1 MAQRR
6 IRGSSIMNDYA
17 PYLCGF
23 QKCGLNSLIKWF
35 ETKGITNIH
44 TTEDITSIN
53 CIPTFK
59 PFQDK
64 CYPIAIIR
72 DKVEAVWS
80 TFWFFGYYKQFTLEE
95 FLKIDKP
102 SIQYGN
108 ENPCNRVD
116 YDYHLSKFEKYV
128 DVIPVVY
135 NLDEMRKLSGFTKE
149 NTTQEMFD
157 HYEKDGMGKHY
168 RPINKEDRITIK
180 KALKDYDRESL
191 EFKVKL
197 I

>member
-1 MAQRR
+1 MQ
-6 IRGSSIMNDYA
+6 SSEYS

-35 ETKGITNIH
+35 QETKGITDIH
-44 TTEDITSIN
+44 TTEDITSVN
-53 CIPTFK
+53 CIPTYK

-72 DKVEAVWS
+72 DKIEAVWS
-80 TFWFFGYYKQFTLEE
+80 MYWFFGYYRQFTLEE
-95 FLKIDKP
+95 FMKIDKP

-116 YDYHLSKFEKYV
+116 FDYHLSKFEKYCNEV
-128 DVIPVVY
+128 PVVY
-135 NLDEMRKLSGFTKE
+135 NLDEMRKLSGFKKE
-149 NTTQEMFD
+149 NSTQVMFD

-168 RPINKEDRITIK
+168 RDINKEDKSIIK
-180 KALKDYDRESL
+180 EALKNYNRDDL
-191 EFKVKL
+191 KHKVKL

>member
-1 MAQRR
+1 MTEL
-6 IRGSSIMNDYA
+6 S

-23 QKCGLNSLIKWF
+23 QKCGLNSIIKWF
-35 ETKGITNIH
+35 ASKGITDIH
-44 TTEDITSIN
+44 TTEDITSIH
-53 CIPTFK
+53 CIPTYK

-72 DKVEAVWS
+72 DKIEAVWS
-80 TFWFFGYYKQFTLEE
+80 MYWFFGYYRQFTLEE
-95 FLKIDKP
+95 FMKLDKP

-116 YDYHLSKFEKYV
+116 FDYHLSKFDLV
-128 DVIPVVY
+128 DEVPVVY
-135 NLDEMRKLSGFTKE
+135 NLDELRKLKGFTKE
-149 NTTQEMFD
+149 NSTQTMFD

-168 RPINKEDRITIK
+168 REINKEDQSIIK
-180 KALKDYDRESL
+180 KALKEYDRESL
-191 EFKVKL
+191 KFKVKL